1 VDPRVRQALRTE
13 TFSELWIVI
22 QDAASRQGADRLDLP
37 PATLRPVCGCAS
49 CATKSEE
56 GRNVSHT
63 TVPVTT
69 TADPTTTV
77 KAACPSFPI
86 GNLQPISGGVKLEVK
101 NPALTV
107 LDSHAIANGWT
118 ATVYNNTMAP
128 PKADMILS
136 CARSIAVSGS
146 TLPSS

>member
-1 VDPRVRQALRTE
+1 MSRIRSFLPKPAMVIAVVAAVLAMSGTALAIGQFGVGVLR
-13 TFSELWIVI
+13 
-22 QDAASRQGADRLDLP
+22 DGARAKVVGVGKL
-37 PATLRPVCGCAS
+37 V
-49 CATKSEE
+49 
-56 GRNVSHT
+56 NVTTTT

-128 PKADMILS
+128 HKADMILS

-146 TLPSS
+146 TLPNS

>member
-1 VDPRVRQALRTE
+1 MDPRVRQALRTE
-13 TFSELWIVI
+13 TLSELWIVI

-37 PATLRPVCGCAS
+37 
-49 CATKSEE
+49 
-56 GRNVSHT
+56 
-63 TVPVTT
+63 
-69 TADPTTTV
+69 
-77 KAACPSFPI
+77 
-86 GNLQPISGGVKLEVK
+86 
-101 NPALTV
+101 LTV

-128 PKADMILS
+128 HKADMILS